1 LKLDDLGLM
10 AAGADGGRTSA
21 RSQDHF
27 DALLIGTETGV
38 LIDKTSETMAAV
50 QDRGQFHGGE
60 TSTRYRLEAQPHDLG
75 KP

>member
-1 LKLDDLGLM
+1 MYLS
-10 AAGADGGRTSA
+10 AHPGRAVRRDA

-27 DALLIGTETGV
+27 DAPLIGTETGV

-50 QDRGQFHGGE
+50 QDGGQFHGGE
-60 TSTRYRLEAQPHDLG
+60 TSTINRRQTQARDFG